1 MWQVAPE
8 EEVDTACLRP
18 RLLSASEGL
27 HVWNTELLYFAVHGP
42 TQVKITDFGLAKLL
56 ECDEESYEATGGKVI
71 KLLRCIMRTI
81 GL

>member
-1 MWQVAPE
+1 
-8 EEVDTACLRP
+8 
-18 RLLSASEGL
+18 
-27 HVWNTELLYFAVHGP
+27 LYFAVHGP